1 MSISLMSLMKMPNLD
16 NFLMLNVIAL
26 SLPDPCSV
34 GNCLVSSRLDLSA
47 IPQSA
52 GFPRLV
58 SISLA
63 LPHRSYVTKLITPP
77 PKDFL
82 GRNRPMALSLIASP

>member
-16 NFLMLNVIAL
+16 SFLMLNVIAL

-34 GNCLVSSRLDLSA
+34 GICLVSSRLDLSA

-63 LPHRSYVTKLITPP
+63 LLSC
-77 PKDFL
+77 
-82 GRNRPMALSLIASP
+82 ALSCYFACIVRVLCLVSFLFRR